1 MLESSNRDFEA
12 AIINMLYETK
22 WNTFESNRKVEVLR
36 REIENINNLEI
47 LKLRNTIREMKTSLD
62 DISSR
67 VETTEEWS
75 SELEDRWK

>member
-67 VETTEEWS
+67 VETTEE
-75 SELEDRWK
+75 